1 MLRYIYFGTPEISAN
16 VLDSLSKNYNPPI
29 AIITA
34 VDKKSGRGMKLTASP
49 VKEWAL
55 NNNVQIF
62 QPEKLKDIQ
71 AELTNIKADIG
82 ILFAYGKIIPQW
94 LMDLFPHG
102 IINVHP
108 SLLPLYRGPSPI
120 EAPLLNSD
128 TTTGITIMQL
138 DSGIDTGE
146 IILQKEI
153 KLSNEDTAED
163 IKKFIIEEAP
173 GMLIKTLDFAEED
186 RIVKYIQDGSM
197 ATYTRKWE
205 KTDGEIKEDDTE
217 IQKWN
222 KYRAFNSSF
231 GVYFLKNE
239 SGINK
244 RYKITLAE
252 YKHNKFNILKVIP
265 ENGREIEYKEDN

>member
-1 MLRYIYFGTPEISAN
+1 MLKYIYFGTPEISAN
-16 VLDSLSKNYNPPI
+16 VLDSLSKNYNSPI

-55 NNNVQIF
+55 NNNVLLF
-62 QPEKLKDIQ
+62 QPEKLKDIKTDL
-71 AELTNIKADIG
+71 ENLKPDIG

-120 EAPLLNSD
+120 EAPILNGDNIS
-128 TTTGITIMQL
+128 GITIMNL

-153 KLSNEDTAED
+153 KLSNEDSAED
-163 IKKFIIEEAP
+163 VKKFILEEAP

-186 RIVKYIQDGSM
+186 RIVKYIQDNDI

-205 KTDGEIKEDDTE
+205 KSDGEIKQEDTE

-239 SGINK
+239 AGINK

-265 ENGREIEYKEDN
+265 ENGKEIDYKENN